1 MLKKEGTIL
10 KNKKIELV
18 HSGFD
23 YFYRLEQIIKNA
35 KTEIHLQ
42 MYIFEDDTTGNRI
55 INRLIEAADRNVKI
69 YLLLDGFG
77 SYSLSSESV
86 LRMKLSGIQLRFFSP
101 LLSANSFYIGRR
113 MHHKV
118 IVADSRIALIGGIN
132 IADKYKGSDKNMAW
146 LDYAV
151 QVNDVNIAEPL
162 RVLCQ
167 DIYQKKQRSRRKK
180 IAAAFYNHEKLQI
193 NILQNDWLK
202 RKNEISDGYI
212 KAIREAKEEII
223 IVGSYFLPGRK
234 LSAALKKAA
243 RKKIRIKLILSGLSD
258 INLARNATCHFYSKL
273 LAFNMELY
281 EWDKS
286 ILHGKAAV
294 VDHKWTTIGS
304 FNLNNLSSFA
314 SIEMNVAIHS
324 ESFAQDFQKHLQ
336 TIIIQCQRITPES
349 LKLKDNLYSK
359 IINWT
364 SYWISRILLIF
375 VTYLPYKRFLK

>member
-1 MLKKEGTIL
+1 MLNKEGTIL
-10 KNKKIELV
+10 KIQKIELV

-23 YFYRLEQIIKNA
+23 YFSRLEEIIKNA

-55 INRLIEAADRNVKI
+55 INNLIEAAIRNVKI

-77 SYSLSSESV
+77 SYSLSSESI

-118 IVADSRIALIGGIN
+118 LVADSRIALIGGIN
-132 IADKYKGSDKNMAW
+132 IANKYKGSETEIAW
-146 LDYAV
+146 LDYAI
-151 QVNDVNIAEPL
+151 QLNDANIAEPL
-162 RVLCQ
+162 KALCL
-167 DIYQKKQRSRRKK
+167 DLYQKKQRSRRKK
-180 IAAAFYNHEKLQI
+180 IAAVFYNHEKLQI

-202 RKNEISDGYI
+202 RKTEISDGYI
-212 KAIREAKEEII
+212 RAIREAKEEII

-243 RKKIRIKLILSGLSD
+243 RKKVKIKLILSGLSD
-258 INLARNATCHFYSKL
+258 ISLSKNATCHFYSKL
-273 LAFNMELY
+273 LGYNMELY
-281 EWDKS
+281 EWNQS
-286 ILHGKAAV
+286 ILHGKAAI
-294 VDHKWTTIGS
+294 VDKKWTTIGS

-314 SIEMNVAIHS
+314 SIEMNVAIRS
-324 ESFAQDFQKHLQ
+324 DSFAEEFEKHLQ
-336 TIIIQCQRITPES
+336 TIINQCQRITPES